1 MNIFINFYFVCN
13 YIMNISF
20 QSLDGV
26 LQYFGRYYVYTLTI
40 LQIIY
45 VLIFFGLVYINPMY
59 LTTFNVLIQSFVCI
73 FLLIRFHPYR
83 EHELRKY
90 DSKIIFSS
98 ALFLLVNL
106 GFVEIFRNIVKI
118 DYISRINQRRI
129 KMGHP
134 EVSELNFRGHNLE
147 DSKLDIQF
155 QSSTV

>member
-1 MNIFINFYFVCN
+1 MNIFPIFYFVCN

-20 QSLDGV
+20 QSLDRV
-26 LQYFGRYYVYTLTI
+26 LQYFGRYYVYILTI

-59 LTTFNVLIQSFVCI
+59 LTTFNILIQSFVCI

-83 EHELRKY
+83 EHHLKQY

-98 ALFLLVNL
+98 ALFLLINL
-106 GFVEIFRNIVKI
+106 GFIEIFRNIVKI

>member
-1 MNIFINFYFVCN
+1 
-13 YIMNISF
+13 MNISF
-20 QSLDGV
+20 KSLDGV
-26 LQYFGRYYVYTLTI
+26 LQYFGRYYVYILTI
-40 LQIIY
+40 LQVIY
-45 VLIFFGLVYINPMY
+45 VLTFVGLVYINPLY
-59 LTTFNVLIQSFVCI
+59 LTAFNILIQSFVCI

-118 DYISRINQRRI
+118 DYISSLNQRRI

-134 EVSELNFRGHNLE
+134 DVSELN
-147 DSKLDIQF
+147 
-155 QSSTV
+155 SSWS

>member
-20 QSLDGV
+20 KSLDGV
-26 LQYFGRYYVYTLTI
+26 LQYFGRYYVYILTI
-40 LQIIY
+40 LQVIY
-45 VLIFFGLVYINPMY
+45 VLTFIGLVYINPLY
-59 LTTFNVLIQSFVCI
+59 LTAFNILIQSFVCI

-83 EHELRKY
+83 EHELRNY

-118 DYISRINQRRI
+118 DYISSLI
-129 KMGHP
+129 K
-134 EVSELNFRGHNLE
+134 
-147 DSKLDIQF
+147 
-155 QSSTV
+155 

>member
-1 MNIFINFYFVCN
+1 
-13 YIMNISF
+13 MNISF

-59 LTTFNVLIQSFVCI
+59 LTTFNILIQSFVCI

-106 GFVEIFRNIVKI
+106 GFVEIFRNVIKNDIVKI
-118 DYISRINQRRI
+118 NNLI
-129 KMGHP
+129 K
-134 EVSELNFRGHNLE
+134 
-147 DSKLDIQF
+147 
-155 QSSTV
+155 

>member
-1 MNIFINFYFVCN
+1 
-13 YIMNISF
+13 MNISF
-20 QSLDGV
+20 TPLKNLNGMPFKFSTKLPVAISKHAHVERPVLKFNGYKSLDGV

-59 LTTFNVLIQSFVCI
+59 LTTFNILIQSFVCI

-106 GFVEIFRNIVKI
+106 GFVEIFRNIVKF
-118 DYISRINQRRI
+118 DYITRLI
-129 KMGHP
+129 K
-134 EVSELNFRGHNLE
+134 
-147 DSKLDIQF
+147 
-155 QSSTV
+155 

>member
-98 ALFLLVNL
+98 ALFLLINL
-106 GFVEIFRNIVKI
+106 GFIEIFRNIVKI

-134 EVSELNFRGHNLE
+134 DVSELNFRGHNLE